1 MIDAAREMYK
11 EFYEKSALLN
21 TNKYKVGAWD
31 AGLYQIKACLTD
43 EEYNLDNDYS
53 SFTTA
58 LKKKNAMKVLEA
70 KIDTEKYFYGF
81 IE

>member
-21 TNKYKVGAWD
+21 TNKYNVGAWD

-58 LKKKNAMKVLEA
+58 LKSAMKALET
-70 KIDTEKYFYGF
+70 KIDEEKKLYGF
-81 IE
+81 LG